1 MKNAF
6 FLAGAF
12 FLATITSAQTTPAT
26 QPVTPVQDTAT
37 VTYSD
42 TSIGKAYVTNP
53 ERFRGLTSE
62 TLTSSH
68 VFPALGAYTASGNS
82 TESITI
88 SLDETNK
95 GIVWVDGLPQGRFK
109 ALMKKSPAV
118 YKVPAQKSESGQS
131 IAEGTLYLNPE
142 TNELTIQ
149 LGRSFNDADP
159 TSSFTN
165 VSKKTKVW
173 QYTAVKAADAQPAST
188 LPASQNQ

>member
-6 FLAGAF
+6 VLAGAF
-12 FLATITSAQTTPAT
+12 FLATVTNAQTTPAT
-26 QPVTPVQDTAT
+26 QPATPVQDTAT
-37 VTYSD
+37 VSYRD

-53 ERFRGLTSE
+53 ERFQGLTSE
-62 TLTSSH
+62 TLTPSH
-68 VFPALGAYTASGNS
+68 VFPALGSYTASGTS
-82 TESITI
+82 TASITI

-142 TNELTIQ
+142 TNELTIL

-159 TSSFTN
+159 TSAFTN

-173 QYTAVKAADAQPAST
+173 QYTGIKADAQPTST